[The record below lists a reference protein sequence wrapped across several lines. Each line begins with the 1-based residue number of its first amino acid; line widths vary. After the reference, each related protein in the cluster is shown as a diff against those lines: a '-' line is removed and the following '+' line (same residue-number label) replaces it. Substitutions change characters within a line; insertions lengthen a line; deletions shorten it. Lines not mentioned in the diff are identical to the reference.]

1 MEYLLHLTDEAD
13 DFVSVD
19 VKKTD
24 IDPLL
29 WNPTTEFVMNLAYD
43 THTFLLSYE
52 NIDKMIER
60 IKSVLTMLN
69 VKYDI
74 GELEKNKKDWGMF
87 LNTLNRILIF
97 ILISAF
103 SKFKKHLPYPTDVK
117 LSTKTILE
125 YDEKLRYL
133 AYLV

>member
-74 GELEKNKKDWGMF
+74 GELEKNKKDWGLF
-87 LNTLNRILIF
+87 LTSTLSNRC
-97 ILISAF
+97 
-103 SKFKKHLPYPTDVK
+103 
-117 LSTKTILE
+117 
-125 YDEKLRYL
+125 
-133 AYLV
+133 